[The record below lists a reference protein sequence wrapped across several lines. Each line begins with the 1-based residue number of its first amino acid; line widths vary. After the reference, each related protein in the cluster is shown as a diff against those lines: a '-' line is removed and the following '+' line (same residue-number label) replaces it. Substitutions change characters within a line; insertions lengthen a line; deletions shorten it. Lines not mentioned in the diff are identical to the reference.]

1 MNTKE
6 NLKKLLLLLIYIM
19 NGLTIEIMKKKK
31 NTKIKSMMSR
41 RMKKEVNKKIM
52 QAVIMKMK
60 AMVRAIIIM
69 KKRKMKNSLRINIK
83 KMMMKII
90 NIIFCF

>member
-60 AMVRAIIIM
+60 VMVREIIIM

-83 KMMMKII
+83 
-90 NIIFCF
+90 N